1 MEIDLDIIALL
12 PAGISPAVA
21 LALIAISLF
30 ASLITAA
37 MGLGGGTLMLSVLT
51 LVFPA
56 AVVVPFHGAIQLGSN
71 GGRAFV
77 QRAFIQWRMALWIS
91 LGAIIGSALGVRF
104 ASYLPENIFKL
115 LIGLFILVV
124 IWLPKPDIR
133 SRGPV
138 SSFLGGTIISFLG
151 MIVGITGPLV
161 LTFIRG
167 LTDRHE
173 LVATHAALM
182 TFQNSAKVVA
192 FVIFGFAFAEFLPLI
207 LAMVA
212 AGFVGTIIGSKLLI
226 KLPETTFRY
235 GFKIIIT
242 VLALDLIRRAL
253 VTG

>member
-1 MEIDLDIIALL
+1 MGAALDIIALL
-12 PAGISPAVA
+12 PSGISPTVAVA
-21 LALIAISLF
+21 LVAVSLF

-56 AVVVPFHGAIQLGSN
+56 AIVVPFHGAIQLGSN
-71 GGRAFV
+71 SGRALV
-77 QRAFIQWRMALWIS
+77 QRAFIQWRLALWIS
-91 LGAIIGSALGVRF
+91 LGAVLGSVLGVRF
-104 ASYLPENIFKL
+104 AAYLPESVFKL
-115 LIGLFILVV
+115 LIGGFILVV

-133 SRGPV
+133 TRGPV
-138 SSFLGGTIISFLG
+138 SSFVGGTVISFLG

-167 LTDRHE
+167 LSDRRE

-192 FVIFGFAFAEFLPLI
+192 FIFVGFAFAEFLPLI
-207 LAMVA
+207 LVMVA
-212 AGFVGTIIGSKLLI
+212 AGFVGTVLGSKLLI
-226 KLPETTFRY
+226 KLPEKTFCY

-242 VLALDLIRRAL
+242 VLALDLIRRAIF
-253 VTG
+253 G

>member
-1 MEIDLDIIALL
+1 MDIVAFL
-12 PAGISPAVA
+12 PSGISPAIA
-21 LALIAISLF
+21 IALIAVSLI

-56 AVVVPFHGAIQLGSN
+56 AIVVPFHGAIQLGSN
-71 GGRAFV
+71 SGRALI
-77 QRAFIQWRMALWIS
+77 QRAFIQWRLVLWIS
-91 LGAIIGSALGVRF
+91 LGAIVGSAVGVRF

-115 LIGLFILVV
+115 TIGIFILIV

-133 SRGPV
+133 TRGPV
-138 SSFLGGTIISFLG
+138 SSFLGGTVISFLG
-151 MIVGITGPLV
+151 MIVGVTGPLV

-167 LTDRHE
+167 LSDRRE

-212 AGFVGTIIGSKLLI
+212 AGFLGTMIGSKLLI
-226 KLPETTFRY
+226 KIPETAFRY

-242 VLALDLIRRAL
+242 ALALDLIRRAL
-253 VTG
+253 TTG